1 MVIGLVVVVGVIV
14 NGRKPGSSR
23 NAGEGFGGGGAVADY
38 EQSGFGG
45 CVLIELN

>member
-1 MVIGLVVVVGVIV
+1 ME
-14 NGRKPGSSR
+14 GSR
-23 NAGEGFGGGGAVADY
+23 GAAEMRERVLAGAVRGFAVADY